1 MAYRLSPLAERDLD
15 EIWSYVAE
23 DATPT
28 TADRLID
35 DIIDRFDLL
44 AEQPGMGG
52 ARPEFAIGVRS
63 FGFENY
69 VIYYR
74 QEDADVLIARV
85 LHGRRD
91 QIAAWSESS

>member
-1 MAYRLSPLAERDLD
+1 MPYRLSALAERDLD

-23 DATPT
+23 DASPT

-35 DIIDRFDLL
+35 AIVDRFALL
-44 AEQPGMGG
+44 VDHPGMGRE
-52 ARPEFAIGVRS
+52 RPEFGPGVRS
-63 FGFENY
+63 FTVENH

-74 QEDADVLIARV
+74 HEGEVLVARI

-91 QIAAWSESS
+91 QAAAWSESS

>member
-1 MAYRLSPLAERDLD
+1 MPYRLSPLAERDLD
-15 EIWSYVAE
+15 EIWFYVAE

-28 TADRLID
+28 TADRVID

-44 AEQPGMGG
+44 AEQPGMG
-52 ARPEFAIGVRS
+52 R
-63 FGFENY
+63 